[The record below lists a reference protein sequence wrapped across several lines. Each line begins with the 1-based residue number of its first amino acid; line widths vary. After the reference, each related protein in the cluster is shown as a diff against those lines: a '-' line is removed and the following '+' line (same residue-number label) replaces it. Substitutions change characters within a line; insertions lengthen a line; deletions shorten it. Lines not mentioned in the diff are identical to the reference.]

1 MSIVRSSYDDYY
13 NDPYYQKIRHN
24 LIMHEIERK
33 RKEEQEAKEKA
44 EYDYKKKVS
53 RAEEIL
59 PLVKLAAKS
68 LYSNLNM
75 QGINFNGKKYELFNN
90 NNDLIIRCL
99 DDGREIRIGLK
110 EEYEEIPDFD
120 NIRYPNCPSLGS
132 YLTGYIIVIRYRAA
146 NGNAIQFVSKYS
158 SDLNSFD
165 SFTEEKLVDYLE
177 DEDIQYIMRD
187 KINAQESLNWNLESH
202 RIRTLPNG
210 NIQFGSCEISEDFS
224 RIISINQEPLNY
236 DSREELDI
244 KDDRYKVER
253 FLEETTLKDDIAKAI
268 QRALE
273 EVTKHYESLQN
284 NKKTYDYYLLLAK
297 QLVSAPTNVKS
308 IVESFSQEELEFITN
323 LLQTRLLSYEE
334 DFQETNA
341 KVKKDKTK

>member
-1 MSIVRSSYDDYY
+1 MSIVRSSYDEYF
-13 NDPYYQKIRHN
+13 NNPYYQEIRHN
-24 LIMHEIERK
+24 LIMEEIERK

-44 EYDYKKKVS
+44 KYDYKKKVF
-53 RAEEIL
+53 RAAEIL

-75 QGINFNGKKYELFNN
+75 QGINFNGKKYEIFNN

-110 EEYEEIPDFD
+110 EEYDEIPDID
-120 NIRYPNCPSLGS
+120 NIRYPNCPPLGS

-146 NGNAIQFVSKYS
+146 NGNAIQFVSKNS
-158 SDLNSFD
+158 FDLKSFD

-187 KINAQESLNWNLESH
+187 KINAQESLNWNLES
-202 RIRTLPNG
+202 RMIKTLPNG
-210 NIQFGSCEISEDFS
+210 NIQFGSYEISEDFS
-224 RIISINQEPLNY
+224 RIISINKEQLNY

-273 EVTKHYESLQN
+273 EVTKHYENLQN

-341 KVKKDKTK
+341 KVKKR